1 MMSVSSPRFL
11 APLAALTLL
20 AAACSSATTDESLN
34 ASEAEAQACNDSPPD
49 AAYSCAQQKAWGKC
63 GETWMQGHCQTAC
76 GTCAKATACTDVPD
90 GSGYTCA
97 QQKAWGKCGETWM
110 QGKCDATCGR
120 CGAASSPPP
129 PPWPPPAPAGGGAAC
144 GADACQAPNGV
155 TWSCEKRFMYGTNW
169 AWKKFGA
176 DFGGIGAWGQKS
188 VSQAPAEYAPWLA
201 DMKSAG
207 SSTVR
212 WWMFPSFATDGIT
225 FDASGSPTGV
235 TPTLLA
241 DVRAALDLAKQ
252 NDVYLM
258 LTLFSFDTFRPGDVS
273 GRRFPTLKSLA
284 QDPTKR
290 AALLAN
296 VVRPIAEEVEKSE
309 SRARVVAWDMMNEPE
324 WAITGG
330 DPYGDPGFDAMS
342 GLEAIPF
349 ADMERLL
356 TEMAGTLHGASK
368 AHVTIGSAA
377 IKWGKAWQ
385 RVPLDFYQ
393 LHFYG
398 WIYESYPVT
407 KVTPASVG
415 LGNKPVVMG
424 EFPIEGLAA
433 IPGKGLPA
441 LDMPAFVKDLWSVGY
456 AGAMAWDANSA
467 LYAQKRDDVRA
478 FSSCQT
484 TY

>member
-1 MMSVSSPRFL
+1 MATSLPRFL
-11 APLAALTLL
+11 APLAALTML
-20 AAACSSATTDESLN
+20 AAACSSATTDESFN
-34 ASEAEAQACNDSPPD
+34 ASESEAQACNDSPPD
-49 AAYSCAQQKAWGKC
+49 GSGYSCAQQKEWGKC
-63 GETWMQGHCQTAC
+63 GETWMAGHCQTAC

-90 GSGYTCA
+90 GSGYSCA
-97 QQKAWGKCGETWM
+97 QQKEWGKCGEPWM

-120 CGAASSPPP
+120 CGATSAPPP
-129 PPWPPPAPAGGGAAC
+129 PPSPAPAGGGAAC
-144 GADACQAPNGV
+144 GADACKAPNGV
-155 TWSCEKRFMYGTNW
+155 TWNCEKRFMYGTNW

-201 DMKSAG
+201 DMKASGA
-207 SSTVR
+207 STVR
-212 WWMFPSFATDGIT
+212 WWMFPSFATDGII
-225 FDASGSPTGV
+225 FDASGTPTGV

-241 DVRAALDLAKQ
+241 DVRTAIDLAKQ
-252 NDVYLM
+252 KDVYLM

-296 VVRPIAEEVEKSE
+296 VVRPIAEEVEKSAN
-309 SRARVVAWDMMNEPE
+309 RARVVSWDMMNEPE
-324 WAITGG
+324 WAITGS

-349 ADMERLL
+349 ADMERLFN
-356 TEMAGTLHGASK
+356 EMATTLHRASK
-368 AHVTIGSAA
+368 AQVTIGSAA

-398 WIYESYPVT
+398 WIYEYYPVT

-415 LGNKPVVMG
+415 MGNKPVVMG

-433 IPGKGLPA
+433 IPAKGLPA

-456 AGAMAWDANSA
+456 AGAMAWDANSP